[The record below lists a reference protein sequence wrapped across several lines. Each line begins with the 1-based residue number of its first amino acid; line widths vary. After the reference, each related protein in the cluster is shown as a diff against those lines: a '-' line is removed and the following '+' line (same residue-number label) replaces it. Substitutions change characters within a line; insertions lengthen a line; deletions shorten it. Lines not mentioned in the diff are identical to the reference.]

1 MRIVVALG
9 GSTLLDRDEP
19 LTVEAQRA
27 HVRAVAQALLTVAT
41 SHQLV
46 ISHGRGPQAG
56 LLALQGVAGKAQAAC
71 PLELA
76 GAQTEGMIGYLI
88 EQELGSLLPFEV
100 PFATLLTM
108 AEVDADDPGF
118 ENPTAFVGP
127 PCEKAE
133 ADRLAA
139 AHGWVF
145 KADGARWRRVVPS
158 PEPRRTLEIG
168 PIRWL
173 LDHGAI
179 VICAGGGGIPALCAR
194 GRQRKLGVD
203 CVVDKDL
210 CAELLARELE
220 ADLLVLLTG
229 ADAVYLDWGKPTQRP
244 IRRMSA
250 EALAGMPFAAGS
262 MGPKVEAAC
271 RFAAATGRRA
281 AIGALP
287 DLSRIIA
294 GEAGTIVDPKG
305 AYAA

>member
-9 GSTLLDRDEP
+9 GNTLLKRGAP
-19 LTVEAQRA
+19 LTAEAQRA
-27 HVRAVAQALLTVAT
+27 HVRAAAQALLPVAT
-41 SHQLV
+41 AHQLV
-46 ISHGRGPQAG
+46 LSHGSGPQTS
-56 LLALQGVAGKAQAAC
+56 LLS
-71 PLELA
+71 LEA
-76 GAQTEGMIGYLI
+76 GAVPGPHAEAMLGYLI
-88 EQELGSLLPFEV
+88 EQELASLLPFEV

-108 AEVDADDPGF
+108 AEVDAEDPGF
-118 ENPTAFVGP
+118 DDPAAFVGP
-127 PCEKAE
+127 ACDKAE
-133 ADRLAA
+133 ADRLTAA
-139 AHGWVF
+139 RGWVF
-145 KADGARWRRVVPS
+145 KAEGTKWRRVVPA
-158 PEPRRTLEIG
+158 PVPRRILQIA

-179 VICAGGGGIPALCAR
+179 VICAGGGGVPALCEH
-194 GRQRKLGVD
+194 GRQRKLGVE

-210 CAELLARELE
+210 CAEVLARELE
-220 ADLLVLLTG
+220 ADLLVLLTD

-250 EALAGMPFAAGS
+250 EALAGLAFAAGS

-271 RFAAATGRRA
+271 RFAAATGKQA

-294 GEAGTIVDPKG
+294 GEAGTIVDPRG